1 MIMILR
7 RMRSLALYI
16 AEVINVEDP
25 HDFAEAIE
33 SHDRK
38 KWTAASDEMDS
49 LRRNQTWVL
58 VDKPVNRKI
67 ISCRWLYK
75 VKLGIEGLE
84 HERHRARLVSQGF
97 TQKEGIDYQRF
108 LHLLSNMFPSGC
120 FCL

>member
-1 MIMILR
+1 
-7 RMRSLALYI
+7 MRSLALYV

-25 HDFAEAIE
+25 HDFSEAME

-38 KWTAASDEMDS
+38 NWTTASDEMDS

-58 VDKPVNRKI
+58 VDKLVNRKI

-84 HERHRARLVSQGF
+84 HERHKARLVSRGF